1 MNLCLTIFWCCNTYT
16 CMLNLGSWLFYI
28 KISKCCNAQITGIYI
43 FQMYRIKITIVWVLG
58 YDTFFMTKSSFFS
71 DNTARIVHPF
81 QHSRRSRDFHHLP
94 TAQYLAHGGWPPGKS
109 SSQSNSFINMGPS
122 YHVTCVALWKQQ
134 VCILQ

>member
-1 MNLCLTIFWCCNTYT
+1 
-16 CMLNLGSWLFYI
+16 
-28 KISKCCNAQITGIYI
+28 
-43 FQMYRIKITIVWVLG
+43 MYRIKITIVWVLG
-58 YDTFFMTKSSFFS
+58 YDTFFMTTSSFFS

-122 YHVTCVALWKQQ
+122 YHVTCFIVETASLYSALCSKLSLNKLKNYLIICVGCWNFQLSPIHWWINSLFLYTYKN
-134 VCILQ
+134 LY